1 MSRKPTAGSWSGCA
15 RRRSRSA
22 WSFSISSTTSDR
34 SWRMCRAPQ
43 IKRTPPITLNGIDTI
58 NMAVRSVVASESSPA
73 TMGPST
79 PPPKKITMIDKAV
92 DWARSR

>member
-1 MSRKPTAGSWSGCA
+1 MSRNPTAGNWSGCDF
-15 RRRSRSA
+15 RRSSSA

-43 IKRTPPITLNGIDTI
+43 INRAPPMILNGMATI
-58 NMAVRSVVASESSPA
+58 KMAVRSSVASESNPA